1 MLTETKKENIATSL
15 KLNEQVQKN
24 KDEKG
29 DKDTK

>member
-15 KLNEQVQKN
+15 KLNETSSKN